1 MPFPP
6 QLILITAGPFDP
18 AAQTSLAFR
27 NEPGL
32 VTHRSTSA
40 DMKDTIAGE
49 PWYPATPGI

>member
-6 QLILITAGPFDP
+6 QLILITASPFDP